1 MVFTPKALTEIW
13 ESVRDQMKAEI
24 VEKAC
29 AEIGTGI
36 VEIIPRCADIQF
48 AENKGCTVFEALEAS
63 EMKAPYSRLAAMM
76 VES

>member
-1 MVFTPKALTEIW
+1 MRRTTSPRRSEISAPGAAAKLKGLILNSKNL
-13 ESVRDQMKAEI
+13 ESEAEI

-63 EMKAPYSRLAAMM
+63 K
-76 VES
+76 